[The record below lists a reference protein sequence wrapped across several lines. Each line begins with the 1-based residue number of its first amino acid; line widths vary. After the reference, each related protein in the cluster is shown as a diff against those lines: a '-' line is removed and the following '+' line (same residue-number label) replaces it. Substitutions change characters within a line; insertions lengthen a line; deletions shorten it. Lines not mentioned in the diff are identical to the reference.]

1 MKNTAEKEKR
11 MRLLLLSLGALSV
24 GCAVLTAVL
33 VLLGKEHRMFVP
45 AALASAL
52 VVSAVAV
59 ALSRMQEEAKAE

>member
-11 MRLLLLSLGALSV
+11 MRLLLLALGALSV